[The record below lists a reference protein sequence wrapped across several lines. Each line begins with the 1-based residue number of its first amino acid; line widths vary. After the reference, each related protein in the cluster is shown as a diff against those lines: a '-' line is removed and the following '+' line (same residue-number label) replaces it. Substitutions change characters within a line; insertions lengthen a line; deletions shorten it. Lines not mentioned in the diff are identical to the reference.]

1 MLIKIDEKQRF
12 KREKRPNIF
21 QRIVTDR
28 NIMREKL
35 SVGLYA
41 VIGKQGAGKTS
52 CATAML
58 CNDWKYHHLE
68 RYEET
73 KSYIN
78 VLNWSGF
85 NLHLPDN
92 KTIYYS
98 PDKII
103 LSKKPYVETW
113 YIDPLKFKLPNL
125 REEVQY
131 VPRGSV
137 VFLPEFDN
145 IIPCRDWKN
154 MDKYLIALAKYARH
168 WDLVIIIDFQ
178 CWLQLDVSWRRLMMY
193 TLFMYDTYTDY
204 RFRLFKLLFRIPFKR
219 RWKYIWCDNQLNA
232 FVKDISD
239 MCVDEKL
246 VTKLKKQVAK
256 DKRYVFRG
264 DIFERFD
271 STNGDKYFLRGI
283 DDFQYIPHN
292 KIELSPEGVEEY
304 CRVHPIERSK
314 DDAPK
319 IA

>member
-1 MLIKIDEKQRF
+1 MLVQIKPKTNYKNDKG
-12 KREKRPNIF
+12 PNIF
-21 QRIVTDR
+21 HRLKTDR

-35 SVGLYA
+35 PVGLYA
-41 VIGKQGAGKTS
+41 IIGKQGAGKTS
-52 CATAML
+52 SAVAMM

-78 VLNWSGF
+78 VLNDNGF
-85 NLHLPDN
+85 NLHLPKN
-92 KTIYYS
+92 KTMYYS
-98 PDKII
+98 PDPVV

-113 YIDPLKFKLPNL
+113 YIDPNKFKLPNL
-125 REEVQY
+125 KQDVQY

-168 WDLVIIIDFQ
+168 WGLVIIIDFQ

-204 RFRLFKLLFRIPFKR
+204 RFWLIKRIFHIPLKR

-232 FVKDISD
+232 FVKDLAD
-239 MCVDEKL
+239 MVVEDKL
-246 VTKLKKQVAK
+246 VKRLKKQVTQ
-256 DKRYVFRG
+256 DKGLVFKGCIFDRYN
-264 DIFERFD
+264 
-271 STNGDKYFLRGI
+271 STNGESYFLRGI
-283 DDFQYIPHN
+283 KDYEYIPHE
-292 KIELSPEGVEEY
+292 KFKMTPESVEEY
-304 CRVHPIERSK
+304 CRTHPIEK
-314 DDAPK
+314 PK
-319 IA
+319 QENTA